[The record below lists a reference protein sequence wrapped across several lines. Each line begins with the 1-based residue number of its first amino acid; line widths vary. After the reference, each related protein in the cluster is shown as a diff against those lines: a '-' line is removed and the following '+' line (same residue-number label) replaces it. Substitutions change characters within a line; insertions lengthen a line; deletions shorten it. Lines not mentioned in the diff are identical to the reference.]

1 MRNRAGFTVI
11 EVIVVVLFAIVAA
24 GLFFSQQ
31 LALQAANRDDSRK
44 IAINAVYYN
53 LEEVFYQQLEY
64 YPQNIDSKTLRAM
77 DPALFTDP
85 NGYKL
90 GDKESD
96 YTYEAKNCDLDG
108 KCQGYRLSAAMESE
122 AEYVKTNRR

>member
-11 EVIVVVLFAIVAA
+11 EVIVVLLFVMVAA
-24 GLFFSQQ
+24 GLFFTQQ
-31 LALQAANRDDSRK
+31 LAVSATIRDTNRK
-44 IAINAVYYN
+44 TAINAIYYN

-64 YPQNIDSKTLRAM
+64 YPQQIDSKTLRAM

-85 NGYKL
+85 NGNKL
-90 GDKESD
+90 GEKESD
-96 YTYEAKNCDLDG
+96 YTYVGEKCDLEG
-108 KCQGYRLSAAMESE
+108 KCQAYRLSADMERE